1 MVADFARVRVVA
13 VRDGLPGPEVWLV
26 LRRNLETGELK
37 TYVCNAPVG
46 TPLQTLVRLSGMRWP
61 IETCFEEG
69 KQYLDMGQYEV
80 RSWRGWY
87 HHMTKPRQHIRLQSM
102 DRSLHPPLL
111 QNRACGFART
121 RLLNGG

>member
-26 LRRNLETGELK
+26 LRRHLETGERK
-37 TYVCNAPVG
+37 TSVCNAPVG

-61 IETCFEEG
+61 METCFEEG
-69 KQYLDMGQYEV
+69 KQYLGMGQYEV

-87 HHMTKPRQHIRLQSM
+87 HHRTLCILAHFFLVRQQQRLKKT
-102 DRSLHPPLL
+102 L
-111 QNRACGFART
+111 AA
-121 RLLNGG
+121 